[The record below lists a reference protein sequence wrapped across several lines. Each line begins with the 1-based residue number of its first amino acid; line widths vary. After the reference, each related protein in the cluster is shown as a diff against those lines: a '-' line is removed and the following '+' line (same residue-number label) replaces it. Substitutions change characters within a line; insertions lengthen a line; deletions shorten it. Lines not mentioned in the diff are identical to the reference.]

1 MVLLCTAIA
10 LQCAHSQY
18 RAPINGCCAIWI
30 NMGLKEVPIMVWTFF
45 LFLIVLW
52 FVGVVTGYTL
62 GGMVHILLLL
72 AVASVAI
79 RLITGR
85 RLT

>member
-1 MVLLCTAIA
+1 
-10 LQCAHSQY
+10 
-18 RAPINGCCAIWI
+18 
-30 NMGLKEVPIMVWTFF
+30 MGLEVTIIVWTLF

-52 FVGVVTGYTL
+52 FVAVVTGYTL
-62 GGMVHILLLL
+62 GGMVHVLLLL